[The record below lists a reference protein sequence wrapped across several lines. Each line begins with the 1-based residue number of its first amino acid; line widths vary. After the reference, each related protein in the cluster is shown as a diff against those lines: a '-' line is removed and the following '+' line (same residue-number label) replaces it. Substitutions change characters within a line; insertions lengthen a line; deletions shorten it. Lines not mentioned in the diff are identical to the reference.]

1 MKQKICLHFSTLL
14 PIMSITT
21 TLLFSS
27 CTWTTLRPHI
37 IAYSLLDLKAQ
48 GLPLESEEF
57 DRKMEQITGWC
68 RSPNNQLRLLKN
80 GEEIF
85 PTLLELIEHAQK
97 NIFIDQYAFH
107 GDETGS
113 TIASALKKR
122 AAEGLDIRIVY
133 DYVGS
138 RKTSSFFWND
148 LVHHQIKVRPFNPL
162 PWWTVI
168 RGNNRDH
175 RKIIIIDGQIAL
187 IGDFGIGRQYEG
199 DGHSNGSWRVSA
211 VLIEGPAVADLVK
224 VFWEAWEEAG
234 IGIINKDLPIPLL
247 SIIWDIPFF
256 FFTKSDNGLATSLPF
271 TFETGGSVRVMSST
285 PNWGS
290 TEILDALLFALQSAR
305 KTIHITQS
313 YFIPNN
319 RVRSA
324 LIAAA
329 QRGVEVT
336 IILPEHSD
344 VRLAKSASEIFYE
357 ELLEVGVRIFERQG
371 TMIHTK
377 TMVIDGIWSALGSS
391 NIDDRS
397 FLLNYE
403 CNISVYEEEFG
414 MAMEEMFIQDIAD
427 CKEISLENWRKR
439 SWWKRFR
446 IKLLTPFI
454 KQL

>member
-1 MKQKICLHFSTLL
+1 
-14 PIMSITT
+14 
-21 TLLFSS
+21 
-27 CTWTTLRPHI
+27 
-37 IAYSLLDLKAQ
+37 
-48 GLPLESEEF
+48 
-57 DRKMEQITGWC
+57 
-68 RSPNNQLRLLKN
+68 
-80 GEEIF
+80 
-85 PTLLELIEHAQK
+85 LIERAQK

-148 LVHHQIKVRPFNPL
+148 LVHHQIKVRSFNPL

-175 RKIIIIDGQIAL
+175 RKIIIVDGQIAL

-211 VLIEGPAVADLVK
+211 ALIEGPAVADLVN
-224 VFWEAWEEAG
+224 VFLETWEEAG
-234 IGIINKDLPIPLL
+234 IGIVNKDLPIPLL
-247 SIIWDIPFF
+247 GIIWDIPFF
-256 FFTKSDNGLATSLPF
+256 FFRESENGLATLRPF

-290 TEILDALLFALQSAR
+290 TEILDALLFALESAR

-319 RVRSA
+319 RVRNT
-324 LIAAA
+324 LVAAA

-344 VRLAKSASEIFYE
+344 VRLAKSASEMFYE
-357 ELLEVGVRIFERQG
+357 ELLEGGVRIFERQG

-403 CNISVYEEEFG
+403 CNVSVYEEEFG
-414 MAMEEMFIQDIAD
+414 MAMEKMFIQDIAD
-427 CKEISLENWRKR
+427 CKEIILENWKKR